1 MNLSLTIFQI
11 FRMPKRQKESKLL
24 PGEGR
29 PTAGLNLGDFLA
41 ARVPQQP
48 TPQHQNTNS
57 LESDFPSLSLTSS
70 SEVKSKSKPGVW
82 GSAGSTPPSGNDNVP
97 TNPSTASSASK
108 LTLATCSDPSDKP
121 LLPYTISKT
130 KKGSLPIR
138 LETRNKG
145 KKVTVIF
152 NVTGDARELLK
163 ELKHAAGC
171 GGVIRC
177 MYKKVLTPTKPSS
190 FQPDHHL
197 TYP

>member
-1 MNLSLTIFQI
+1 
-11 FRMPKRQKESKLL
+11 MPKRQKESKLL

-29 PTAGLNLGDFLA
+29 PTGGLNLGDFLV
-41 ARVPQQP
+41 ARVPQQQL

-57 LESDFPSLSLTSS
+57 LESDFPCLSLTSS
-70 SEVKSKSKPGVW
+70 SDEKSKSISGVW
-82 GSAGSTPPSGNDNVP
+82 GSAGSTGSTPPSRSDNVP
-97 TNPSTASSASK
+97 TNPSTAASASK
-108 LTLATCSDPSDKP
+108 IILASSSDPSDKP
-121 LLPYTISKT
+121 RLPYTISKT

-171 GGVIRC
+171 GGVIR
-177 MYKKVLTPTKPSS
+177 
-190 FQPDHHL
+190 
-197 TYP
+197 

>member
-11 FRMPKRQKESKLL
+11 CRMPKRQKESKLL

-29 PTAGLNLGDFLA
+29 PTVGLNLGDFLA

-48 TPQHQNTNS
+48 TPQHQKPNS
-57 LESDFPSLSLTSS
+57 LESDFPSLSLTTSS

-82 GSAGSTPPSGNDNVP
+82 GRAGSTPPSGSDNVP
-97 TNPSTASSASK
+97 TNPSTAESVSK
-108 LTLATCSDPSDKP
+108 LTFASSSDPSDKP
-121 LLPYTISKT
+121 RLPYTISKT

-163 ELKHAAGC
+163 HLKHATGC

-177 MYKKVLTPTKPSS
+177 V
-190 FQPDHHL
+190 
-197 TYP
+197 

>member
-1 MNLSLTIFQI
+1 
-11 FRMPKRQKESKLL
+11 MPKRQKESKLL

-29 PTAGLNLGDFLA
+29 PTGGLNLGDFLV
-41 ARVPQQP
+41 ARVPQQL

-57 LESDFPSLSLTSS
+57 LESDFPSLGLTSS
-70 SEVKSKSKPGVW
+70 SDEKSKSISGVW
-82 GSAGSTPPSGNDNVP
+82 GSTGSAPPSRSDNVP
-97 TNPSTASSASK
+97 TNPSTAASASK
-108 LTLATCSDPSDKP
+108 IILASSSDPSDKP
-121 LLPYTISKT
+121 RLPYTISKT

-171 GGVIRC
+171 GGVIR
-177 MYKKVLTPTKPSS
+177 
-190 FQPDHHL
+190 
-197 TYP
+197 

>member
-1 MNLSLTIFQI
+1 
-11 FRMPKRQKESKLL
+11 MPKRQKESKLL

-29 PTAGLNLGDFLA
+29 PTVGLNLGDFLA

-48 TPQHQNTNS
+48 TPQHQKPNS
-57 LESDFPSLSLTSS
+57 LESDFPSLSLTTSS

-82 GSAGSTPPSGNDNVP
+82 GSAGSTPPSGSDNVP
-97 TNPSTASSASK
+97 TNPSMASSASK
-108 LTLATCSDPSDKP
+108 LTLATSSDPSDKP
-121 LLPYTISKT
+121 RLPYTISKT

-177 MYKKVLTPTKPSS
+177 V
-190 FQPDHHL
+190 
-197 TYP
+197 